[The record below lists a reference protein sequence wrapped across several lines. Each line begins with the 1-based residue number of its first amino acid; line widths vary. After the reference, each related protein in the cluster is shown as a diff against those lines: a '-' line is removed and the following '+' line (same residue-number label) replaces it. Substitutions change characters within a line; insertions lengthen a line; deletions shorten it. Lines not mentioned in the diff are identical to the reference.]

1 MELEIKAVA
10 RWETLMIRN
19 HLSSAAIAG
28 LIFVSAGANPSP
40 NAEAA
45 IIVQHSGSADPTT
58 EGWTAVIPS
67 SGITVGAVV
76 NDLGSGFDAWMVD
89 DNSNAANGG
98 YNVTPTGAQVAQA
111 STQGWV
117 LRTRLRV
124 VDATALMQDVCAIYR
139 DGATSW
145 DMRFGRESDGD
156 PIVQLV
162 TTSGGPTFTLQGA
175 GNTYNLWELR
185 YDPVAGSADL
195 FVNGVERLSDYT
207 GFSIAQ
213 TFVIWGAASTADTGQ
228 GNYNLVQFEIFD
240 QAQVVPE
247 PTSLTLFG
255 LGAAALVISS
265 RRRRRRGT

>member
-1 MELEIKAVA
+1 
-10 RWETLMIRN
+10 MIRH
-19 HLSSAAIAG
+19 HLRSAAIAG
-28 LIFVSAGANPSP
+28 LIFVLAGVSPSTK
-40 NAEAA
+40 AQAA

-58 EGWTAVIPS
+58 EGWTAVIPP
-67 SGITVGAVV
+67 SGLTVGPVI

-89 DNSNAANGG
+89 DNSIAATGG
-98 YNVTPTGAQVAQA
+98 YNVIPTGAQVAQA
-111 STQGWV
+111 SAQGWI

-139 DGATSW
+139 DGAISW
-145 DMRFGRESDGD
+145 DMRFGRELDGD
-156 PIVQLV
+156 PIVQLL
-162 TTSGGPTFTLQGA
+162 TSLSGGPTFTLQGA

-195 FVNGVERLSDYT
+195 FVNGVEQISNYT

-228 GNYNLVQFEIFD
+228 GNYNLVQFEIVD

-247 PTSLTLFG
+247 PSSLTLLGF
-255 LGAAALVISS
+255 GAAALAISS
-265 RRRRRRGT
+265 RLRRRRDT

>member
-1 MELEIKAVA
+1 
-10 RWETLMIRN
+10 MIRH
-19 HLSSAAIAG
+19 HLRSAAIAG
-28 LIFVSAGANPSP
+28 LVFVLVGESPSTK
-40 NAEAA
+40 AQAA

-58 EGWTAVIPS
+58 EGWTANIPP
-67 SGITVGAVV
+67 SGLTVGPVI

-89 DNSNAANGG
+89 DNSTMLGGNGG

-111 STQGWV
+111 SAQGWV

-175 GNTYNLWELR
+175 GSTYNLWELR

-195 FVNGVERLSDYT
+195 FVNGIERISNYT

-213 TFVIWGAASTADTGQ
+213 TSVIWGAASSADTGQ

-247 PTSLTLFG
+247 PSSLTLFG

-265 RRRRRRGT
+265 RRRRRRDT